1 MFQPDLFKGARVL
14 VTGGGTGLGR
24 MMAERL
30 LRLGA
35 AVEIW
40 GRRGSVV
47 EATAK
52 EMNATHPGMVS
63 ARAVDIKDPD
73 AVEAAVAAMW
83 AEGKGCTH
91 LINNAAGNFVSRT
104 EDLSSR
110 AFHAIA
116 DIVFHGTFQ
125 VTQSVG
131 KRWIKDK
138 TGGSVVSIIVTWV
151 RTGAPF
157 VVPSAMSKAGI
168 DAMTKSLAVEWGR
181 YGIRLNAIAPGTI
194 PTEGMFARL
203 RPGENDP
210 GARQAASNPMGRIGT
225 PQDIGDL
232 AAFLL
237 SPVWINGETIA
248 LDGGS
253 WLTGG
258 GGFKDYMEWGDAEWD
273 AARER
278 IRARNQADKQDRG
291 R

>member
-1 MFQPDLFKGARVL
+1 MFRDDLFQGARIL

-24 MMAERL
+24 MMAERML
-30 LRLGA
+30 ALGA
-35 AVEIW
+35 SVEIW

-47 EATAK
+47 QATAD
-52 EMNATHPGMVS
+52 EMNKAYPGMAH

-73 AVEAAVAAMW
+73 AVDAAVAAMW
-83 AEGKGCTH
+83 DEGRPATH
-91 LINNAAGNFVSRT
+91 LINNAAGNFISRT

-125 VTQSVG
+125 VTQAVG
-131 KRWIKDK
+131 KRWIKEG

-181 YGIRLNAIAPGTI
+181 HGIRLNAIAPGTI

-210 GARQAASNPMGRIGT
+210 GARQAKANPMGRIGT
-225 PQDIGDL
+225 PQDIGDM

-237 SPVWINGETIA
+237 SPIWVNGETIA
-248 LDGGS
+248 LDGGQ

-258 GGFKDYMEWGDAEWD
+258 GGFKDYMDWGDAEWD
-273 AARER
+273 AARAR
-278 IRARNQADKQDRG
+278 IRARNQADKSQRG
-291 R
+291 

>member
-1 MFQPDLFKGARVL
+1 MFRDDLFKGARVL

-30 LRLGA
+30 LSLGA
-35 AVEIW
+35 SVEIW

-47 EATAK
+47 QATAD
-52 EMNATHPGMVS
+52 EMNKAHPGRAH

-73 AVEAAVAAMW
+73 AVDAAVAAMW

-125 VTQSVG
+125 VTQAVG
-131 KRWIKDK
+131 KRWIAEK

-210 GARQAASNPMGRIGT
+210 GARQAKANPMGRIGNA
-225 PQDIGDL
+225 QDIGDM

-237 SPVWINGETIA
+237 SPIWVNGETIA
-248 LDGGS
+248 LDGGQ

-273 AARER
+273 AARDR
-278 IRARNQADKQDRG
+278 IRARNQADKAQRS
-291 R
+291 

>member
-1 MFQPDLFKGARVL
+1 MFRNDIFKAARVL
-14 VTGGGTGLGR
+14 VTGGGSGLGR

-30 LRLGA
+30 LTLGA

-47 EATAK
+47 EATAA
-52 EMNATHPGMVS
+52 EMNQAHPGMAT
-63 ARAVDIKDPD
+63 ARAVDIKDPE

-83 AEGKGCTH
+83 AEGRPATH

-104 EDLSSR
+104 EDLSHR

-125 VTQSVG
+125 VTQAVG
-131 KRWIKDK
+131 KRWIKER

-210 GARQAASNPMGRIGT
+210 GARQAANNPMGRIGT
-225 PQDIGDL
+225 AQDIGDL

-237 SPVWINGETIA
+237 SPIWINGETIA
-248 LDGGS
+248 LDGGQ

-258 GGFKDYMEWGDAEWD
+258 GGFKDYMAWGDAEWE

-278 IRARNQADKQDRG
+278 IRARNQADKAQRG
-291 R
+291 

>member
-1 MFQPDLFKGARVL
+1 MFREDLFKGARVL

-24 MMAERL
+24 MMAERML
-30 LRLGA
+30 ALGA
-35 AVEIW
+35 SVEIW
-40 GRRGSVV
+40 GRRGPVV
-47 EATAK
+47 QATAD
-52 EMNATHPGMVS
+52 EMNKAYPGMAH

-73 AVEAAVAAMW
+73 AVDAAVAAMW
-83 AEGKGCTH
+83 DEGRPATH
-91 LINNAAGNFVSRT
+91 LINNAAGNFISRT

-125 VTQSVG
+125 VTQALG
-131 KRWIKDK
+131 RRWIAEK
-138 TGGSVVSIIVTWV
+138 TGGAVVSIIVTWV

-181 YGIRLNAIAPGTI
+181 HGIRLNAIAPGTI

-210 GARQAASNPMGRIGT
+210 SARIAKLNPMGRVGT
-225 PQDIGDL
+225 PEDIGDM

-237 SPVWINGETIA
+237 SPIWVNGETIA
-248 LDGGS
+248 LDGGQ

-258 GGFKDYMEWGDAEWD
+258 GGFRDYMDWGDAEWN
-273 AARER
+273 AARDR
-278 IRARNQADKQDRG
+278 IRARNQADKTQRS
-291 R
+291 